1 MVANMNLAYQVEGYE
16 VKNKALDEL
25 LERDYTVGQNVNPN
39 NKGFYT
45 TYEYMSNRIK
55 VIWETREST
64 EIYNLKDMN
73 DLKNSVGRWYFNRD
87 PRIYFRLD
95 KVKLVDVNKR
105 IAPNSITYE
114 LEFNFEPRGIGG
126 KLNIKNS
133 HITDFSIQNPY
144 KKEYWSHIKLFL

>member
-1 MVANMNLAYQVEGYE
+1 MNLAYQVEGYE

-64 EIYNLKDMN
+64 EI
-73 DLKNSVGRWYFNRD
+73 
-87 PRIYFRLD
+87 
-95 KVKLVDVNKR
+95 
-105 IAPNSITYE
+105 
-114 LEFNFEPRGIGG
+114 
-126 KLNIKNS
+126 
-133 HITDFSIQNPY
+133 
-144 KKEYWSHIKLFL
+144 